1 MAQQAKDP
9 KKVSRIKGKK
19 KLWFR
24 ILASKLFGMKELGES
39 FLTNADAAKGRTLL
53 INLRDLTGNMR
64 DQNAYIRFKITSTEG
79 SALHTSI
86 IGYELTPSF
95 VKRLVRKD
103 TERLDDNFTCVTKDG
118 KELLFKTLMI
128 TAFSEPRSVE
138 GQLRAQLKT
147 IVYEEVRNAVYD
159 TVITDV
165 VGQRLQGML
174 RKRLGKIT
182 PVKDVSIRVMK
193 LLGEKEVS
201 PQAEEVQMQ
210 ENEESSTEEP
220 LEEENAENEEEA
232 GEPAAEE
239 AEEPLT
245 A

>member
-24 ILASKLFGMKELGES
+24 ILAPKLFGMKELGES
-39 FLTNADAAKGRTLL
+39 FLTHADTAKGRTLL
-53 INLRDLTGNMR
+53 VNLRDLTGNMR
-64 DQNAYIRFKITSTEG
+64 DQNAYIRFKITATEG

-86 IGYELTPSF
+86 MGYELTPSF

-103 TERLDDNFTCVTKDG
+103 TERLDDYFTCVTKDG

-128 TAFSEPRSVE
+128 TAFSEPRSVQ
-138 GQLRAQLKT
+138 GQLRLQFKAM
-147 IVYEEVRNAVYD
+147 VSEEVRNAVYD
-159 TVITDV
+159 AVIMDI
-165 VGQRLQGML
+165 VGQKLQGML

-193 LLGEKEVS
+193 LLGEKEV
-201 PQAEEVQMQ
+201 PPPAEEILQVQ
-210 ENEESSTEEP
+210 ESEEPSVEEP
-220 LEEENAENEEEA
+220 LEEENAADEEEVEVEGPIVA
-232 GEPAAEE
+232 
-239 AEEPLT
+239 
-245 A
+245 